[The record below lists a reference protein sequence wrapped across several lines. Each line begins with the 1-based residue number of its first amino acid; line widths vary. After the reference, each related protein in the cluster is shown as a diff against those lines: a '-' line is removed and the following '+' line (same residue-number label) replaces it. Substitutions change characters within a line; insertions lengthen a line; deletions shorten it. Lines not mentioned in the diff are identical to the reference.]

1 MLQLYA
7 RVRDDLVQRTQDKA
21 DEIKENPDLDLSP
34 EENFEDLEFRF
45 SNLKEF
51 FGNSDGDA
59 TLALYETE
67 AEIEKRMK
75 EVAEIKDKAEKQKAE
90 DDRLQWLWEEY
101 ADRDQ
106 AGAEQVIVHAPI
118 ATARPRSMFS
128 DVDE

>member
-1 MLQLYA
+1 M
-7 RVRDDLVQRTQDKA
+7 K
-21 DEIKENPDLDLSP
+21 IW
-34 EENFEDLEFRF
+34 
-45 SNLKEF
+45 
-51 FGNSDGDA
+51 NSAFPILRNSSATRMAIA

-106 AGAEQVIVHAPI
+106 AGAQQVIVHAPI
-118 ATARPRSMFS
+118 ATARQI
-128 DVDE
+128 DVQRC